1 MEDIDNYSVE
11 IDESYIDNDYD
22 DVDVTE
28 PNEQY
33 EDTNIEFE

>member
-28 PNEQY
+28 TNEQ

>member
-28 PNEQY
+28 TNEQQ